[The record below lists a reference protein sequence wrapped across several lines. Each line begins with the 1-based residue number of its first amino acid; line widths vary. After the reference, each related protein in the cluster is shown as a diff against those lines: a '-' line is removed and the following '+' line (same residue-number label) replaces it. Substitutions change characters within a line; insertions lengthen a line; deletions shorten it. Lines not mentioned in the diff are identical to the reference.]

1 MIGDACLFVFFVFI
15 ILFVLLFIGQ
25 KEALEIQ
32 KKDYRPSVYNLS
44 R

>member
-1 MIGDACLFVFFVFI
+1 MIGNAFFFVFFVFI
-15 ILFVLLFIGQ
+15 VIFAILFIGQ